1 VADGSK
7 PKTLNDLQRELPSIK
22 DIGRIYAEVQLA
34 EDYTAAIE
42 LRPKVGDGMK
52 G

>member
-1 VADGSK
+1 MNHAIADLGI
-7 PKTLNDLQRELPSIK
+7 PS
-22 DIGRIYAEVQLA
+22 AESRQTNNSVPRLILIRSRA
-34 EDYTAAIE
+34 E

>member
-1 VADGSK
+1 MALT
-7 PKTLNDLQRELPSIK
+7 TLARDARESTHRALGPFQ
-22 DIGRIYAEVQLA
+22 IGASL
-34 EDYTAAIE
+34 E

>member
-1 VADGSK
+1 M
-7 PKTLNDLQRELPSIK
+7 RISIAF
-22 DIGRIYAEVQLA
+22 GFALGVLA
-34 EDYTAAIE
+34 FLTQDAAAQFME

>member
-1 VADGSK
+1 MRPARLAIGCEGIVISGWR
-7 PKTLNDLQRELPSIK
+7 PLIK
-22 DIGRIYAEVQLA
+22 
-34 EDYTAAIE
+34 E